1 MCVPARV
8 LMIGLFLGSLALPGA
23 AELES
28 LRAERI
34 TPETAAA
41 LQIGGPD
48 AIGGVG
54 DWYLANDLIEVIV
67 DDVERLHGTLNHGG
81 TLVDAGLRDRRGED
95 QFARLVPLANLSQRV
110 FLGYDAIRAEVD
122 AERGRARLVVTG
134 SGMSALARDG
144 GILARLEPGVPR
156 DEALASVHVETE
168 YALERGDPFVRITTR
183 FHNRGSEEAPLFAF
197 GEFWMRGGRS
207 LRSFVGNT
215 LDPEFSRGFQHRSFD
230 PTDLSTAFGAIAPL
244 TFVAMPGVIDFPPI
258 AYALFAPERSARGL
272 PLFGL
277 TSDHIDLILAFV
289 GDPDWSEIGGFEL
302 VSGLFRGLGP
312 GESWSYSRNLL
323 VAGRAEVSAL
333 TDRIFR
339 ETGLTD
345 GATSLVGRIEPPSLP
360 VVIHVDGRGGH
371 PVTQLR
377 PDTSGPLAG
386 EFRAALPPGDYRLR
400 FRSAQ
405 RPTRILE
412 VSVPVA
418 GEARV
423 PKQVYAPLGGLV
435 FGPAFWDG
443 GPGRVIVRGVGE
455 TPDPVFADELLDFR
469 LNGRRTPSGR
479 ESDSLY
485 FGGEAGDPAFVALS
499 PGRYTLTAV
508 RGPEFDVVVREIV
521 LSDPGERLPVPPFQL
536 TRVASLPGWVSADLH
551 VHAEASDDSAVPNA
565 ARLRHFAAE
574 GVRVLVATDHDNV
587 PDYRQAL
594 RETGLGG
601 EIMVVTGVEITSSAP
616 SAEAPWSIGHHNAWP
631 VTRQAEAHRGGA
643 PASQKR
649 SVADLYAG
657 LRARGDVDFVQ
668 LNHPSG
674 SDLDD
679 GAYFTHLAVA
689 GKGYDA
695 ALPISAQ
702 PNRALLTPAAD
713 GTRALDFDAM
723 EVMNGRPR
731 AYYLRARRDWYSLLR
746 QGFPRTGTANS
757 DSHGPDELA
766 GYPRNYVWLG
776 EDAPTPAALNR
787 ALRAGRSF
795 GTNGPLLLDFQVN
808 GAGMGE
814 LASAPDGQLAVRY
827 EVVAAPWVPLDEIR
841 MLVNGE
847 VVHRSPT
854 RSGTQRLRV
863 RGDAFVTLEA
873 GAPLDAD
880 PANWARIHPGL
891 YTERVAPGHLP
902 AAFSNPIYVDVDGD
916 ARFTPPGL
924 SPRAPRWQLGHWLIV
939 GALLAFVAALWRRSR
954 GARDAIGSS

>member
-1 MCVPARV
+1 MRALARLHLFV
-8 LMIGLFLGSLALPGA
+8 LFLGPSALCGA
-23 AELES
+23 AELEP
-28 LRAERI
+28 LRAEQI
-34 TPETAAA
+34 TPETASEV
-41 LQIGGPD
+41 QIGGPD

-54 DWYLANDLIEVIV
+54 DWYLANDVIEVIV
-67 DDVERLHGTLNHGG
+67 DDVTRLHGTLNHGG
-81 TLVDAGLRDRRGED
+81 TLVDVGLRDRRGED

-110 FLGYDAIRAEVD
+110 FLGYDSIRAEVD
-122 AERGRARLVVTG
+122 AEGGRARLIVTG
-134 SGMSALARDG
+134 SGMSALARDE

-156 DEALASVHVETE
+156 DDALASVHVETE
-168 YALERGDPFVRITTR
+168 YALERGDPFVRMTTR

-207 LRSFVGNT
+207 LRSFVGNSQ
-215 LDPEFSRGFQHRSFD
+215 DPKFSRGFDHRSFD

-258 AYALFAPERSARGL
+258 AYGLFAPERNARGR

-289 GDPDWSEIGGFEL
+289 GDPEWSELGGFEL

-312 GESWSYSRNLL
+312 GESWSYSRNLM
-323 VAGRAEVSAL
+323 VAGRSEVSAL
-333 TDRIFR
+333 SDRIFR
-339 ETGLTD
+339 ETGFTD
-345 GATSLVGRIEPPSLP
+345 GATSLVGRVEPASLP
-360 VVIHVDGRGGH
+360 VVIHVEDRGGQ
-371 PVTQLR
+371 PVTQMR
-377 PDTSGPLAG
+377 TDTSGPLAG
-386 EFRAALPPGDYRLR
+386 DFRAALPPGDYRLR

-405 RPTRILE
+405 RPPRTLE

-423 PKQVYAPLGGLV
+423 PTQVYAPLGGLV
-435 FGPAFWDG
+435 FGPAFQDG

-455 TPDPVFADELLDFR
+455 TPDPLFLDELLDFR

-485 FGGEAGDPAFVALS
+485 FGGGVGDPTFVALR

-508 RGPEFDVVVREIV
+508 RGPEFDTVVREIV
-521 LSDPGERLPVPPFQL
+521 LGDAGERLSVPPFQL
-536 TRVASLPGWVSADLH
+536 ARVASLPGWVSADLH

-574 GVRVLVATDHDNV
+574 GVQVLVATDHDNV
-587 PDYRQAL
+587 PDYARAL

-601 EIMVVTGVEITSSAP
+601 KIMVVTGVEVTSSAP

-631 VTRQAEAHRGGA
+631 VERQPEAHRGGA
-643 PASQKR
+643 PPSQKR
-649 SVADLYAG
+649 SVADLYVE
-657 LRARGDVDFVQ
+657 LRARGDVELVQ

-674 SDLDD
+674 SGLED
-679 GAYFTHLAVA
+679 GAYLTHLAVA
-689 GKGYDA
+689 GQGYDA
-695 ALPISAQ
+695 ELPISAQ
-702 PNRALLTPAAD
+702 PNRALLAPAAD
-713 GTRALDFDAM
+713 GTRAVDFDAM

-731 AYYLRARRDWYSLLR
+731 AYYLRARGDWYSLLR

-757 DSHGPDELA
+757 DSHGPDEIA

-776 EDAPTPAALNR
+776 DDVPIPAALNR
-787 ALRAGRSF
+787 ALREGRSF
-795 GTNGPLLLDFQVN
+795 GTNGPLVVDFQVN
-808 GAGMGE
+808 GVGMGE

-827 EVVAAPWVPLDEIR
+827 EVVAAPWVPVDEVR
-841 MLVNGE
+841 VLVNGE
-847 VVHRSPT
+847 VVHRSST
-854 RSGTQRLRV
+854 RRGTRRLRLG
-863 RGDAFVTLEA
+863 RDAFVTLEA

-880 PANWARIHPGL
+880 PQRWARTHPGL

-916 ARFTPPGL
+916 ARFTAPGL
-924 SPRAPRWQLGHWLIV
+924 PPRAPRWQLGRWLLV
-939 GALLAFVAALWRRSR
+939 GALLVFGSALWRRNR
-954 GARDAIGSS
+954 RLRDTGGSV